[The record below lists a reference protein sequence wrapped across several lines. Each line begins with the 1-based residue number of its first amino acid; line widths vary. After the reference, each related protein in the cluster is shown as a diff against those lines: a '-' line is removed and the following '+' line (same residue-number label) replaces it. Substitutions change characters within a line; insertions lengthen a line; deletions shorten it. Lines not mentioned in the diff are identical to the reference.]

1 MPFYAPSD
9 FFIYFIFKNSL
20 FQEITLSHLNHIL
33 INNITK
39 ARNDGFHDI
48 CARLSFAQ
56 FENPSED
63 YPPTTRGIKDFKS
76 VIWMGDL
83 NYRIFDHINGAKVK
97 EMIAEGKLDEL
108 FENDQL
114 QMQQRQK
121 NAFEDFTEGFIKFN
135 PTYRYDR
142 GRHKIV

>member
-1 MPFYAPSD
+1 
-9 FFIYFIFKNSL
+9 
-20 FQEITLSHLNHIL
+20 
-33 INNITK
+33 
-39 ARNDGFHDI
+39 
-48 CARLSFAQ
+48 
-56 FENPSED
+56 
-63 YPPTTRGIKDFKS
+63 
-76 VIWMGDL
+76 MGDL

-121 NAFEDFTEGFIKFN
+121 NAFEDFREGFIKFN

>member
-1 MPFYAPSD
+1 M
-9 FFIYFIFKNSL
+9 
-20 FQEITLSHLNHIL
+20 
-33 INNITK
+33 
-39 ARNDGFHDI
+39 
-48 CARLSFAQ
+48 
-56 FENPSED
+56 
-63 YPPTTRGIKDFKS
+63 
-76 VIWMGDL
+76 IWMGDL